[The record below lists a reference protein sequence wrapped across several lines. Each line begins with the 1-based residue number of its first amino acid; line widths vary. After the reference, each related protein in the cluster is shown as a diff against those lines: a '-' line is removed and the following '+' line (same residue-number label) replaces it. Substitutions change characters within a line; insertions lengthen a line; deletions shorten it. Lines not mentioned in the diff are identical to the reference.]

1 MIKEIIVYNRT
12 GNLYY
17 IKSDTGEKKVFS
29 VMPYDKLGFIDKER
43 YYIVHD
49 SEGLSGF
56 LHMATDC
63 LLMIR
68 LLKAYSILHPIRV
81 SLLYWLPIICNV

>member
-1 MIKEIIVYNRT
+1 M
-12 GNLYY
+12 
-17 IKSDTGEKKVFS
+17 FS

-49 SEGLSGF
+49 SRGIIWISTYGNGLF
-56 LHMATDC
+56 AYDPATE
-63 LLMIR
+63 
-68 LLKAYSILHPIRV
+68 SIQHLHPIRV